1 MSNVMKRV
9 QIQYAALFLVG
20 IMFMSMNYILRDD
33 VVFTDFSHGLMKGIG
48 IGCAF
53 LSLLFLARSR
63 KTTSMTTTGF

>member
-1 MSNVMKRV
+1 MKRV

-20 IMFMSMNYILRDD
+20 IMFMSLNYILRDD

-53 LSLLFLARSR
+53 LSLVFLKRSR
-63 KTTSMTTTGF
+63 KTPELPRTGY